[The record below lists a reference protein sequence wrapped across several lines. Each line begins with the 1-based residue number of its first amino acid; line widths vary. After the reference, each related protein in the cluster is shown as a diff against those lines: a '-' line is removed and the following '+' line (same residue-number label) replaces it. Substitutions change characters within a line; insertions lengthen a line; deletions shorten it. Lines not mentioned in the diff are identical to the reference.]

1 MGSVIIDRRG
11 LGGGGV
17 EDFGGAMIKFI
28 WSPPPH

>member
-11 LGGGGV
+11 WGV

-28 WSPPPH
+28 LSPPPH